1 MALKVRKNRSD
12 NPPPECPLSECMSI
26 LGGAWTPNVVWYLR
40 AGPRRFSE
48 LRVDVPK
55 ISAKVL
61 TMRLRDLERKGVVAR
76 AVKPT
81 SPPSVEY
88 SLTGL
93 GLELVP
99 AIDAIVNVGHRLKQ
113 LHTREAHRV
122 KRPDA
127 SKAKAGQPISG
138 DA

>member
-1 MALKVRKNRSD
+1 
-12 NPPPECPLSECMSI
+12 MSI

-76 AVKPT
+76 GETDLAAFGRIFAHGGWD
-81 SPPSVEY
+81 SRWCRPS
-88 SLTGL
+88 
-93 GLELVP
+93 
-99 AIDAIVNVGHRLKQ
+99 
-113 LHTREAHRV
+113 TR
-122 KRPDA
+122 
-127 SKAKAGQPISG
+127 SSMSG
-138 DA
+138 IG